1 VRAIWWQSSG
11 MREMWR
17 AVFNILSL
25 YSQNHHHHFR
35 GVILSS
41 YLTIAANVF
50 VVGYHGNCSPGYLSQ
65 GGSSGEIRIFI

>member
-1 VRAIWWQSSG
+1 
-11 MREMWR
+11 MWR

-35 GVILSS
+35 GVILSP

-65 GGSSGEIRIFI
+65 GAVEARYTSLFNVIFWRLV